1 MVTGAAT
8 DTVTIGIDRLLTSE
22 RRLVEG
28 RTIGLVS
35 NPASINPA
43 FRHSSDLLFDDPDVT
58 LAAIFGPQ
66 HGFRADVQDNMIE
79 TPHARDARRQVPIF
93 SLYSEVR
100 EPTAEMLRGLDA
112 LVIDLQDVGT
122 RVYTY
127 IYTMANCMRAAAR
140 HGVKV
145 IVCDRPNPV
154 NGIDIEGHLLVTSYA
169 SFVGQ
174 FPIPLRHG
182 MTMGEIA
189 RLFNRAF
196 GLNADLEVVPMDGWR
211 REMYFDETS
220 LPWVIPSPNLP
231 TLDSAIVYPG
241 AVLFE
246 GTQLSEGRGTTRPF
260 ELIGAP
266 WIDGER
272 FATAMNDRAL
282 PGARFRPVFFEP
294 TFQKHARQGCGG
306 SQLHVTDRHA
316 FKPVR
321 TAVEMLDEFRKQDP
335 ARFAWR
341 EPPYEYEHEKMPI
354 DILYGSPA
362 LREAVDAGDIASLLA
377 SAVRDEEAFRQS
389 REPFLLY

>member
-1 MVTGAAT
+1 MPTSTAT
-8 DTVTIGIDRLLTSE
+8 ETVTLGIDRLLTTD

-28 RTIGLVS
+28 RRIGVVS
-35 NPASINPA
+35 NPASINA
-43 FRHSSDLLFDDPDVT
+43 SFRHTADLLFDDPGVT
-58 LAAIFGPQ
+58 VGAIFGPQ

-93 SLYSEVR
+93 SLYSETR
-100 EPTAEMLRGLDA
+100 EPTAEMLKEIDA

-140 HGVKV
+140 HGVRV

-154 NGIDIEGHLLVTSYA
+154 NGTAVEGHLLEPGFT

-182 MTMGEIA
+182 MTIGELA
-189 RLFNRAF
+189 RLFNDTF

-211 REMYFDETS
+211 RSMFFDETK

-231 TLDSAIVYPG
+231 TLESAIVYPG

-246 GTQLSEGRGTTRPF
+246 GTMLSEGRGTTRPF

-272 FATAMNDRAL
+272 FADAMN
-282 PGARFRPVFFEP
+282 ARGLAGVQFRPVFFEP
-294 TFQKHARQGCGG
+294 TFQKHARQTCGG
-306 SQLHVTDRHA
+306 SQAHVTDRNA
-316 FKPVR
+316 FEPVR
-321 TAVEMLDEFRKQDP
+321 VAVEMLDEFRRQDP
-335 ARFAWR
+335 AKFAWR
-341 EPPYEYEHEKMPI
+341 QPPYEYEHEKMPI
-354 DILYGSPA
+354 DILYGSTA
-362 LREAVDAGDIASLLA
+362 LRDAVESGDIAPLLA
-377 SAVRDEEAFRQS
+377 GAAREAEAFKKT